1 MSTAA
6 SKPEASGGR
15 VWGGTTLAE
24 RKAARQTT
32 LREATLDLIGEQGAA
47 GVTVRSVCR
56 RAGLTD
62 RYFYESFAGRDELL
76 AAVFLQV
83 LDELQAALA
92 AAAAS
97 GGSPEDVARRAI
109 SALAEIGLDDPRK
122 GRLLL
127 VEPMSDPALTGVT
140 VAVAPEIMRMVRAQ
154 LPTGESKARTA
165 MIALGLVGALAS
177 LFSTWIGGQLRVTR
191 EELIEHCVELTVDAF
206 YRGKALPAD

>member
-1 MSTAA
+1 MATAA
-6 SKPEASGGR
+6 SGDR

-24 RKAARQTT
+24 RRAARQAA

-62 RYFYESFAGRDELL
+62 RYFYESFSGRDELL
-76 AAVFLQV
+76 AGVFLQV
-83 LDELQAALA
+83 LDELQRALEAATT
-92 AAAAS
+92 S
-97 GGSPEDVARRAI
+97 SQDPVIVARAAI
-109 SALAEIGLDDPRK
+109 GALAEIGLDDPRK

-127 VEPMSDPALTGVT
+127 VEPMVDPALTGVT
-140 VAVAPEIMRMVRAQ
+140 VAVAPEIMRMVRTH
-154 LPTGESKARTA
+154 LPAGESKGRTA
-165 MIALGLVGALAS
+165 MIALGLVGSVAS

-206 YRGKALPAD
+206 YRGRALPDD